1 VYAVIKSG
9 GRQYKVEPGEVIEV
23 NRLPVEVG
31 QTIDLDHVLMIG
43 GSENGTVV
51 GQPTIP
57 GARVLAHVSG
67 NPRSRKIIVFKY
79 KNKTR
84 YRRFNTHRQDLTRL
98 VIREIVSGG
107 DAPVASAEAVVETSP
122 EGTPEVNG
130 QVAPDVT
137 AEATPEVT
145 AEVAPDVTAEA
156 TPEVT
161 AEVTPDVTAES
172 VPATSEES
180 AAEEAVS
187 GT

>member
-1 VYAVIKSG
+1 MYAVIKSG

-57 GARVLAHVSG
+57 GAKVLAHVSG

-98 VIREIVSGG
+98 VIKEIVSGG
-107 DAPVASAEAVVETSP
+107 DALVASAETVVETSP
-122 EGTPEVNG
+122 ESPPDVNG
-130 QVAPDVT
+130 QA
-137 AEATPEVT
+137 
-145 AEVAPDVTAEA
+145 
-156 TPEVT
+156 
-161 AEVTPDVTAES
+161 TPDVNGEAMPDVNTDVNTES